1 MLCSA
6 CHRSCKDVCTQA
18 GPKGCLTCNDGW
30 FMDTE
35 QGCSDIDECLTNKT
49 ACNENSF
56 CVNSPGSHT
65 CISIQT
71 HKFNATNEITPY
83 KCMIIITQI
92 VIKHVK
98 VVSPT
103 ALTIALNA
111 LKLTNSKKVFAEVK
125 HEIFLLFHTSIRTLW
140 AVFTTCYLLVCF
152 CSYAW
157 LDFILYFAWITF
169 NLFVFYLYIQ
179 FHSCLHIKIALW

>member
-1 MLCSA
+1 
-6 CHRSCKDVCTQA
+6 
-18 GPKGCLTCNDGW
+18 
-30 FMDTE
+30 MDTE

-65 CISIQT
+65 CISIKT

-83 KCMIIITQI
+83 ECIIIITQI

-125 HEIFLLFHTSIRTLW
+125 HEIFLLFHTYQSELFGLSLQLAI
-140 AVFTTCYLLVCF
+140 C
-152 CSYAW
+152 
-157 LDFILYFAWITF
+157 
-169 NLFVFYLYIQ
+169 LFVFVPMHGWISFYTLLESLLIYLFFTCTFNFILAYI
-179 FHSCLHIKIALW
+179 